1 LKTQHLTPVRLVLP
15 AVLLVVG
22 ASAAAAQQPATAVPQ
37 EQQREHVVRRGD
49 TLWDLARAYLQNP
62 FLWRVIYEANRDVV
76 EDPHWIYPLER
87 LVIPPHVRQQV
98 ATQPQGQPLAVA
110 EPIGTPHSADEDLAY
125 LPIMEPAE
133 PEEEQQPTV
142 LRTVETRRPVVTPHE
157 YLSAPWV
164 SASPTAET
172 TGHIAEKT
180 DPAARGG
187 RMVPTLMPQERV
199 HVVMTAATPAP
210 GDSLLVVR
218 VGSRLG
224 QLGSIVQPTA
234 LLRVEAVTGSVV
246 TGRVLTQYSDARVGD
261 LVMPLPTVPE
271 LPFGVA
277 AATTQSVAGQ
287 LLRFVD
293 RGNLY
298 GMTDL
303 AFLSVGRAQGIG
315 IGDELSVYVPAGDV
329 SPAVQVAV
337 VRVVRADDG
346 TSTARVVNA
355 SSTALREGLPVS
367 LLRKMP

>member
-1 LKTQHLTPVRLVLP
+1 LKTLHLAPVRLVLP

-37 EQQREHVVRRGD
+37 EQQKEHVVRRGD

-87 LVIPPHVRQQV
+87 LVIPPHMRQQL
-98 ATQPQGQPLAVA
+98 AAQPQGQPLATA
-110 EPIGTPHSADEDLAY
+110 EPIGIPHRPDDDLAY
-125 LPIMEPAE
+125 LPVMEPVE

-142 LRTVETRRPVVTPHE
+142 LRTVETRRPVVTAHE

-164 SASPTAET
+164 SATPTAQT
-172 TGHIAEKT
+172 TGRIAEKT

-199 HVVMTAATPAP
+199 NVVMTAASPAP

-234 LLRVEAVTGSVV
+234 LLRVEAVAGSVV

-261 LVMPLPTVPE
+261 LVMPLPAVPE

-277 AATTQSVAGQ
+277 AATTESVAGQ
-287 LLRFVD
+287 LLRFME
-293 RGNLY
+293 RGNLH

-346 TSTARVVNA
+346 TSTVRVVNA